1 MDLAGTLWRSLPES
15 FTSLFQKRPPIQR
28 AERWSPRARGEI
40 SLSACSFLPSE
51 GSRLRLRLSLARQFS
66 FAPLLPKKKASKR
79 FKKALCRKGN
89 PPLVRFFTSGIAR
102 SPRVFYENIAKL
114 CQAKAWHSPLRW
126 RFLTAQEF
134 RALRGVT
141 SGVAR
146 SSEFSAKT
154 SPPTSF

>member
-1 MDLAGTLWRSLPES
+1 MYKKQRASTRLSALLINWDLAGTLWRSLPES

-51 GSRLRLRLSLARQFS
+51 GSRLRLRLSAARQFS

-89 PPLVRFFTSGIAR
+89 PPLVRFFTSPRR
-102 SPRVFYENIAKL
+102 STPTASGPPLFRLRRN
-114 CQAKAWHSPLRW
+114 SP
-126 RFLTAQEF
+126 FGGA
-134 RALRGVT
+134 
-141 SGVAR
+141 S
-146 SSEFSAKT
+146 
-154 SPPTSF
+154 